1 MTLLARSDACALI
14 RNGMSVGVGGFGLDR
29 KPMTL
34 IDGVIEG
41 GVRDLNL
48 LVYAGGLDVERL
60 VSANAVQRITFSHVG
75 LDQFGLAP
83 AFRKARE
90 AARIEA
96 EEWSEWSML
105 VAWRAAAERV
115 SFATVAL
122 DPATELFRV
131 NPCLGRLRCPFT
143 GGEATVVK
151 APKVDVALLHAEAAH
166 PDGWVINAGD
176 EYADGLLA
184 RAAALT
190 VVCAERLIDDGELE
204 KRWREVQIIDSVVDH
219 VVHAPGGA
227 NPGSCLPL
235 YGVNSAAVVAYLAQV
250 RS

>member
-1 MTLLARSDACALI
+1 MTLLTSRDACALI
-14 RNGMSVGVGGFGLDR
+14 ASGASVGIGGFGLDR

-34 IDGVIEG
+34 IDEVISG
-41 GVRDLNL
+41 GARDLDL

-60 VSANAVQRITFSHVG
+60 ISAGAVRRIAFSHVG

-83 AFRKARE
+83 AFRAARE
-90 AARIEA
+90 SARIDA

-115 SFATVAL
+115 TFASVAL
-122 DPATELFRV
+122 DPASELLRV
-131 NPCLGRLRCPFT
+131 NPGLRRWRCPFT
-143 GGEATVVK
+143 GEETTVVK
-151 APKVDVALLHAEAAH
+151 APKIDVALLHAEAAH
-166 PDGWVINAGD
+166 PDGWVINTGD

-190 VVCAERLIDDGELE
+190 IVCAERLIDDGELE

-219 VVHAPGGA
+219 VVHTPGGA
-227 NPGSCLPL
+227 GPGSCQPL
-235 YGVNSAAVVAYLAQV
+235 YGVNSAAIMVYLAQGHA
-250 RS
+250 